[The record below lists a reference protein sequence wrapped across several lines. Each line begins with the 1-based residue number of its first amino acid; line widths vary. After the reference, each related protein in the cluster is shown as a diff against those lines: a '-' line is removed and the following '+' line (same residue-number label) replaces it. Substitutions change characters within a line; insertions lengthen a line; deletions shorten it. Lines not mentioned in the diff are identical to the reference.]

1 MPKIPYL
8 KTYTHSSQ
16 FIPIPSVVTI
26 GTFDGVHVGHRKIL
40 EKLIARAKEMNCESV
55 VLSFFPHPRMVLQ
68 HDTSIKLLNTLDEK
82 MKLMDELGIDH
93 LIIHPFDQEFSNLS
107 AEQFVKDILV
117 DQLHTQKIIIGYDHR
132 FGKNRSADITDL
144 IEFGATYNF
153 EVEQI
158 SAEEINEIAVSST
171 KIRTSLLNADLET
184 ATHFLGYR
192 YEFSGTVVQG
202 KQLGRTIGFPTA
214 NIAIDQEYK
223 LLPKN
228 GVYVV
233 KVALENELLY
243 GMMNI
248 GVRPTVDGLTQTV
261 EVFLFDFD
269 REIYNAHLT
278 VTVLKFIRDEEK
290 FESLDSLKSQ
300 IQNDKTVA
308 LDFLSL

>member
-1 MPKIPYL
+1 LPKIQYL

-16 FIPIPSVVTI
+16 FIPTPSVVTI

-40 EKLIARAKEMNCESV
+40 EKLITRAKEMKCESV
-55 VLSFFPHPRMVLQ
+55 VLSFFPHPRQ

-82 MKLMDELGIDH
+82 IKLMDELGIDH

-107 AEQFVKDILV
+107 AEQFVKELLV

-132 FGKNRSADITDL
+132 FGKNRSADISDL

-184 ATHFLGYR
+184 ATHFLGYP
-192 YEFSGTVVQG
+192 YEFSGIVVQG

-233 KVALENELLY
+233 KVTFENESLY

-261 EVFLFDFD
+261 EVFLFNFE
-269 REIYNAHLT
+269 REIYNTHLT

-290 FESLDSLKSQ
+290 FESLDALKSQ

-308 LDFLSL
+308 LDFLSH

>member
-1 MPKIPYL
+1 M

-16 FIPIPSVVTI
+16 FIPSPSVVTI
-26 GTFDGVHVGHRKIL
+26 GTFDGVHIGHRKIL
-40 EKLIARAKEMNCESV
+40 EKLIARAKEMKCESV

-82 MKLMDELGIDH
+82 IKLMDELGIDH

-107 AEQFVKDILV
+107 AEQFVKDLLV

-132 FGKNRSADITDL
+132 FGKNRSADISDL
-144 IEFGATYNF
+144 IQFGAVYDF

-171 KIRTSLLNADLET
+171 KIRSSLVNGDLET
-184 ATHFLGYR
+184 ATHFLGYP

-233 KVALENELLY
+233 KVTLENESVY

-261 EVFLFDFD
+261 EVFLFDFN

-290 FESLDSLKSQ
+290 FESLDALKTQ
-300 IQNDKTVA
+300 IQNDKTIA
-308 LDFLSL
+308 LDFLSR

>member
-1 MPKIPYL
+1 M

-16 FIPIPSVVTI
+16 FIATKSVVTI
-26 GTFDGVHVGHRKIL
+26 GTFDGVHIGHRKIL

-82 MKLMDELGIDH
+82 IKLMDELGIDH

-107 AEQFVKDILV
+107 AEQFVKNILV
-117 DQLHTQKIIIGYDHR
+117 NQLHTRKIIIGYDHR
-132 FGKNRSADITDL
+132 FGKNRSADISDL
-144 IEFGATYNF
+144 IQFGTTYNF

-184 ATHFLGYR
+184 ATHFLGYP

-214 NIAIDQEYK
+214 NIGIDQEYK

-233 KVALENELLY
+233 KVTLENESVY

-261 EVFLFDFD
+261 EVFLFDFN

-290 FESLDSLKSQ
+290 FESLDALKTQ

-308 LDFLSL
+308 LDFLSH

>member
-1 MPKIPYL
+1 M

-16 FIPIPSVVTI
+16 FISTKSVVTI

-82 MKLMDELGIDH
+82 IKLMDELGIDH

-117 DQLHTQKIIIGYDHR
+117 DQLHTKKIIIGYDHR
-132 FGKNRSADITDL
+132 FGKNRSADISDL

-184 ATHFLGYR
+184 VTHSLGYP
-192 YEFSGTVVQG
+192 YEFSGIVVQG

-214 NIAIDQEYK
+214 NISIDQEYK

-233 KVALENELLY
+233 KVTLENESLH

-261 EVFLFDFD
+261 EVFLFDFERD
-269 REIYNAHLT
+269 IYNAHLT
-278 VTVLKFIRDEEK
+278 VTVLKFIRNEEK
-290 FESLDSLKSQ
+290 FESLDALKSQ

-308 LDFLSL
+308 LDFLSH